1 MKYLKMALDLHQ
13 DGAQTDP
20 VVLLK
25 GGTEDDRKHV
35 ETWLRRVIEL
45 GRESGAPPPRVLAID
60 PDMTYVPTIPSPAAF
75 VRETQNSIIRRE
87 GLGAY
92 GGGAGVP

>member
-1 MKYLKMALDLHQ
+1 MNYLKLSLDLHQ

-35 ETWLRRVIEL
+35 ESWLRRVIEL

-60 PDMTYVPTIPSPAAF
+60 PDMTYVPVPVGAKYATADREREEAYEAAK
-75 VRETQNSIIRRE
+75 R
-87 GLGAY
+87 
-92 GGGAGVP
+92 